1 MTMKDW
7 ALKLNSFL
15 RFNEREIL
23 NDNGKISAEVAK
35 NLAEGEFEK
44 YQIIQDRD
52 FESDFDRQIK
62 NWIAASAG

>member
-1 MTMKDW
+1 MKDW

-52 FESDFDRQIK
+52 FESDFDLQIK